1 MNNREDY
8 MHYTNSQKQI
18 ISFWKTFGWIFAI
31 SGVYILSTLIAVI
44 ISAVLSID
52 EYVMGM
58 LVTMLAG
65 IITSIFVIK
74 KVPTKNKETYSEEKA
89 LSVKSSWKIYVSVII
104 MMFTSMWGI
113 HVITGWITKYSG
125 NIGKELMENRLEEFA
140 NSPVLLLLLL
150 AIIIAPITEE
160 IVFRYGVYGT
170 LRRSTTIVT
179 SAVISAVIFGAIHFT
194 FEALFYGSV
203 IGIVFALLYEY
214 TRNIK
219 TSIVGHM
226 TYNVSVMFIPE
237 KMNEKLSLP
246 VEVLLIII
254 SISAFIIGIKY
265 IKSFCYYSEKNKENI
280 NNPL

>member
-1 MNNREDY
+1 
-8 MHYTNSQKQI
+8 MHYTDSQKQTT
-18 ISFWKTFGWIFAI
+18 SFWKTFGWIFAI
-31 SGVYILSTLIAVI
+31 SGIYILSTIISVI

-74 KVPTKNKETYSEEKA
+74 TVPTKNKETYPEEKA
-89 LSVKSSWKIYVSVII
+89 LGVKNSWKIYASVII

-113 HVITGWITKYSG
+113 HVVTGWITKYSG
-125 NIGKELMENRLEEFA
+125 DIGKELMEKRLEDFA
-140 NSPVLLLLLL
+140 NSPVLLLLIL

-160 IVFRYGVYGT
+160 IVFRYGIYGT
-170 LRRSTTIVT
+170 LRRSTTIVA
-179 SAVISAVIFGAIHFT
+179 SAIISAIIFGAIHFT

-226 TYNVSVMFIPE
+226 TYNVSIMFIPE
-237 KMNEKLSLP
+237 KMSEKLSLP

-254 SISAFIIGIKY
+254 AISAFIIGLKY
-265 IKSFCYYSEKNKENI
+265 IKSSCYHFDKNKENI
-280 NNPL
+280 QESL

>member
-1 MNNREDY
+1 
-8 MHYTNSQKQI
+8 
-18 ISFWKTFGWIFAI
+18 
-31 SGVYILSTLIAVI
+31 
-44 ISAVLSID
+44 
-52 EYVMGM
+52 
-58 LVTMLAG
+58 
-65 IITSIFVIK
+65 
-74 KVPTKNKETYSEEKA
+74 
-89 LSVKSSWKIYVSVII
+89 
-104 MMFTSMWGI
+104 MMFISMWGI
-113 HVITGWITKYSG
+113 HVVTGWITKYSG
-125 NIGKELMENRLEEFA
+125 DIGKELMENRLEEFA
-140 NSPVLLLLLL
+140 NSPVFLLLLL

-170 LRRSTTIVT
+170 LRRSTTIIA

-203 IGIVFALLYEY
+203 IGIVFAFLYEY

-265 IKSFCYYSEKNKENI
+265 IKSSCYYSEENKENI